1 MSKTAGGRSAGRV
14 KHVPMRKCIGTGERF
29 AKRDLVRLV
38 RTPQGRVVVDETG
51 KKSGSR
57 GAYLSK
63 SLGAA
68 QQALKTKRLEAEFEQ
83 SIDPAD
89 AEAILE
95 YFGRYG

>member
-1 MSKTAGGRSAGRV
+1 MSKTADVRSAGRV

-38 RTPQGRVVVDETG
+38 RTPEGRVVVDETG

-68 QQALKTKRLEAEFEQ
+68 QQALKAKRLEAEFEQ